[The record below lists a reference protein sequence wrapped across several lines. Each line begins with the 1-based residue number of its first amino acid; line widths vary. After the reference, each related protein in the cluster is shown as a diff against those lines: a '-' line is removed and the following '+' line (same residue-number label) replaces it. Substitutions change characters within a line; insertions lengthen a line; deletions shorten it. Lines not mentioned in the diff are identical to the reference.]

1 MQKLQDNRTPV
12 LPCRQMREKGVDGY
26 GQKNVVVFPVSGD
39 TCRMRR
45 CDRDADGKNVWI
57 SA

>member
-1 MQKLQDNRTPV
+1 MQKLQNSKASV
-12 LPCRQMREKGVDGY
+12 LSRGQMREKGVDGY

-45 CDRDADGKNVWI
+45 CDRDADGKDVWI
-57 SA
+57 GA